1 MARWEDTLP
10 ASIQMLLEVKD
21 EELGDYAE
29 SIRKQT
35 IISRLAYKRAV
46 EGVALGE
53 YQAQEIVEMGNST
66 EPPDNAPVLRDRD
79 ITSRLELATKANK
92 ALVDIKTARL
102 DALEKFKE
110 KASDQPKPANITFHR
125 TETSPSLL
133 IKRLLILGRTAEAM
147 AVAKDNGLDWA
158 PFAAQVQAESV
169 EYD

>member
-10 ASIQMLLEVKD
+10 ASIQLLLDVKD

-29 SIRKQT
+29 TIRKQT

-53 YQAQEIVEMGNST
+53 YNTQEIVEMGDST
-66 EPPDNAPVLRDRD
+66 EPPDNAQVLKDRD
-79 ITSRLELATKANK
+79 ITARLELATKANK

-102 DALEKFKE
+102 DAIEKFKD
-110 KASDQPKPANITFHR
+110 KASDTPKPANITFHR

-133 IKRLLILGRTAEAM
+133 VRRLLILGRTAEART
-147 AVAKDNGLDWA
+147 VAKDNGLDWA
-158 PFAAQVQAESV
+158 QFENHSQVESV
-169 EYD
+169 ES